1 MEFSR
6 QEYWSGLPFP
16 SPGNVPNP
24 GIKPRSP
31 TLQADSLPTEPPE
44 KPTWGHRSIIIQNKQ
59 ANSKRELDL
68 WYWGW
73 KLRGGELDE
82 GNPKVLILKRTAVT
96 KQENQVMKLK
106 NGLRS

>member
-1 MEFSR
+1 M
-6 QEYWSGLPFP
+6 
-16 SPGNVPNP
+16 
-24 GIKPRSP
+24 
-31 TLQADSLPTEPPE
+31 QADSLPTEPPE

-82 GNPKVLILKRTAVT
+82 GNPKVLILKRRTAVT
-96 KQENQVMKLK
+96 KQENQVVQLK